1 MASCTVR
8 RLHDYYC
15 SFLWIP
21 CRKPDIQISQS
32 CHPSEAEAKREKAR
46 RAEVA
51 KESRKKAAEKREAAK
66 NPGGKRKSF
75 SDDQMQKHLQHHDE
89 SEIRLRTKQGTRL
102 NTILKKFREHRP
114 IEREITIEQS
124 CVAFNWQRSLG
135 SLISLLKNDAQ
146 CLGEHEDG
154 GLFHLAL
161 VVLDQGVQ
169 ELDRLT
175 EKALFEYKNEVLKRG
190 KWEEHKTTDD
200 DYLEEV
206 SKKPKK
212 AKTKLEEVDE
222 TFREAAEER
231 KRTLRSGRAG
241 SVDRKLAEKTGKGTG
256 LGRGRVLG
264 DVIHL
269 LRCRRTYSGCG
280 FAAMYRLTLLLPRVE
295 DYQLNPNIAS
305 ASSYG

>member
-1 MASCTVR
+1 MPPR
-8 RLHDYYC
+8 R
-15 SFLWIP
+15 
-21 CRKPDIQISQS
+21 K
-32 CHPSEAEAKREKAR
+32 SEAEAKREKDR
-46 RAEVA
+46 RAKVA
-51 KESRKKAAEKREAAK
+51 DESRKKSAAKKEAAEK
-66 NPGGKRKSF
+66 PGDKRKSF
-75 SDDQMQKHLQHHDE
+75 SDDQMQKHLKHHDE
-89 SEIRLRTKQGTRL
+89 AEIRNSTKQGSRL

-124 CVAFNWQRSLG
+124 RVAFNWQRSLD

-146 CLGEHEDG
+146 GLGEHEDG

-241 SVDRKLAEKTGKGTG
+241 SVDRKLAEKRGKET
-256 LGRGRVLG
+256 GRV
-264 DVIHL
+264 
-269 LRCRRTYSGCG
+269 RERK
-280 FAAMYRLTLLLPRVE
+280 
-295 DYQLNPNIAS
+295 
-305 ASSYG
+305 SSW